1 MRHSFNKACNLQ
13 LITMMSYRSKKI
25 LIIDET
31 GFSRICSAILEQDGY
46 RVETIT
52 SLNNVSK
59 RFSEN
64 DFGLIITSYPYGVY
78 FLREIQKRDIP
89 VAKLVLA
96 DQFSG
101 DLLTMLDGLKN
112 SCCMM
117 KPLDYTKFRSLVKD
131 MVCGDLNFIGGY
143 NIV

>member
-1 MRHSFNKACNLQ
+1 
-13 LITMMSYRSKKI
+13 MSHRSKKI
-25 LIIDET
+25 LIIDEA

-59 RFSEN
+59 KFSDD
-64 DFGLIITSYPYGVY
+64 DFGLIITSYPYGLY
-78 FLREIQKRDIP
+78 FLREIQRRDTR

-101 DLLTMLDGLKN
+101 DLLSVLEGLNN

>member
-1 MRHSFNKACNLQ
+1 
-13 LITMMSYRSKKI
+13 MSDRRKKI
-25 LIIDET
+25 LIIDEA

-52 SLNNVSK
+52 SIQRVSK
-59 RFSEN
+59 NFSDN
-64 DFGLIITSYPYGVY
+64 DFGLIITSYPYGIY
-78 FLREIQKRDIP
+78 FLREMQKTDIRM
-89 VAKLVLA
+89 AMLVLA

-101 DLLTMLDGLKN
+101 DLLNMLDRLNN

-131 MVCGDLNFIGGY
+131 MVCGELNFIGGY

>member
-1 MRHSFNKACNLQ
+1 
-13 LITMMSYRSKKI
+13 MSPRCKKI
-25 LIIDET
+25 LIIDEA

-52 SLNNVSK
+52 SMHNVSK
-59 RFSEN
+59 KFSDN
-64 DFGLIITSYPYGVY
+64 DFGLIITSYPYGIY
-78 FLREIQKRDIP
+78 FLKEIQKRDIP
-89 VAKLVLA
+89 LAKLVLA

-101 DLLTMLDGLKN
+101 DLLTMLDRLNN
-112 SCCMM
+112 SCCML

>member
-1 MRHSFNKACNLQ
+1 MYH
-13 LITMMSYRSKKI
+13 RSKKI
-25 LIIDET
+25 LIIDEA

-59 RFSEN
+59 KFSDD
-64 DFGLIITSYPYGVY
+64 DFGLIITSYPYGLY
-78 FLREIQKRDIP
+78 FLREIQRRDTR

-101 DLLTMLDGLKN
+101 DLLSMLEGLNN

>member
-1 MRHSFNKACNLQ
+1 
-13 LITMMSYRSKKI
+13 MSNRGKKI
-25 LIIDET
+25 LILDEA

-52 SLNNVSK
+52 SMQNVSK

-64 DFGLIITSYPYGVY
+64 DFGLIITSYPYGLY
-78 FLREIQKRDIP
+78 FLREMQKRDIR
-89 VAKLVLA
+89 AGKLVLA
-96 DQFSG
+96 DEFSG
-101 DLLTMLDGLKN
+101 DLLSMLEGLNN

-117 KPLDYTKFRSLVKD
+117 KPLDYTKFRALVKD

>member
-1 MRHSFNKACNLQ
+1 
-13 LITMMSYRSKKI
+13 MSHRSKKI
-25 LIIDET
+25 LIIDEA

-46 RVETIT
+46 RVATIT
-52 SLNNVSK
+52 SINTVSRK
-59 RFSEN
+59 FSDN

-78 FLREIQKRDIP
+78 FLREIQKRDLP

-96 DQFSG
+96 DQFSSG
-101 DLLTMLDGLKN
+101 LFTMLDGLNN
-112 SCCMM
+112 SCCMV
-117 KPLDYTKFRSLVKD
+117 KPLDYAKFRSLVKD

>member
-1 MRHSFNKACNLQ
+1 
-13 LITMMSYRSKKI
+13 MSHRSKKI
-25 LIIDET
+25 LIIDEA

-52 SLNNVSK
+52 SIHNVSK
-59 RFSEN
+59 KFSDD
-64 DFGLIITSYPYGVY
+64 DFGLIITSYPYGGY
-78 FLREIQKRDIP
+78 FLKEIQKRDIQ

-101 DLLTMLDGLKN
+101 DLLTMLDRLNN

-131 MVCGDLNFIGGY
+131 MACGDLNFIGGY

>member
-1 MRHSFNKACNLQ
+1 
-13 LITMMSYRSKKI
+13 MSHRRKKI
-25 LIIDET
+25 LIIDEA

-52 SLNNVSK
+52 SLNNVSNK
-59 RFSEN
+59 FSDD
-64 DFGLIITSYPYGVY
+64 DFGLIITSYPYGLY
-78 FLREIQKRDIP
+78 FLREIQRRDTR

-101 DLLTMLDGLKN
+101 DLLSMLEGLNN

>member
-1 MRHSFNKACNLQ
+1 
-13 LITMMSYRSKKI
+13 MSHRSKKI
-25 LIIDET
+25 LIIDEA

-52 SLNNVSK
+52 TINKISNKFPDS
-59 RFSEN
+59 
-64 DFGLIITSYPYGVY
+64 DFGLIITSYPYGDY
-78 FLREIQKRDIP
+78 FLKEIQKMDSP
-89 VAKLVLA
+89 VAKLILA
-96 DQFSG
+96 DQFSKG
-101 DLLTMLDGLKN
+101 LFTMLDELNN

-117 KPLDYTKFRSLVKD
+117 KPLDYTKFRALVKD